1 MAGLTVLDLLVIA
14 LVLLAAIGGFR
25 RSGGA
30 ERTGR
35 LIGLLFGA
43 AIALPLGAL
52 FAAAGAS
59 PLAQGLLR
67 LAGLVLGL
75 LIGVWA
81 GGLVGGLVSRGLVR
95 GRLGLVDRGLGAVA
109 AAGTTVLVLWV
120 LATAVPLIIGAETLA
135 PVTAAL
141 QPLGGHSQL
150 LDEFGNRLPLPRQ
163 ALDQAVSTVSSINPR
178 MGFGGSAQF

>member
-1 MAGLTVLDLLVIA
+1 MAGLTVLDLLLIA
-14 LVLLAAIGGFR
+14 LVLLAAAGGFR

-43 AIALPLGAL
+43 AIALPLAAL
-52 FAAAGAS
+52 FAPAGAS
-59 PLAQGLLR
+59 PLTQGLLR
-67 LAGLVLGL
+67 LAGLALGL

-81 GGLVGGLVSRGLVR
+81 GGVVGRLVSRGLVR
-95 GRLGLVDRGLGAVA
+95 GRLGLVDRVLGAVA

-120 LATAVPLIIGAETLA
+120 LATAVPLVVGADTLA

-150 LDEFGNRLPLPRQ
+150 LDEVGNRLPLPQQ
-163 ALDQAVSTVSSINPR
+163 ALDQAASTV
-178 MGFGGSAQF
+178 AAT